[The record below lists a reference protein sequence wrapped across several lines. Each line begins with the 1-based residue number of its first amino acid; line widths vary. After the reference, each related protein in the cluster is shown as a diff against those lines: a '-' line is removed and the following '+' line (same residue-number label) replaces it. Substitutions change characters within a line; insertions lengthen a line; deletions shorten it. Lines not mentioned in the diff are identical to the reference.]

1 MRFTLKQLEYFVATG
16 ETGSIKHASER
27 INISQPSISSAISH
41 LERDLGVQL
50 FVRHHAQGLSLTPAG
65 HRLLREARALL
76 QQANGIYDVANEAT
90 NLVRGHLALGCFVTL
105 APMIV
110 PELCHRFQ
118 EKHPEVQVHPIEGD
132 HESLLMQLRKVDL
145 DIVLTYDLQVPDG
158 VTFEALATLPPHVL
172 VSADHPLG
180 KRSSIALSELD
191 GEPMIL
197 LDLPFSR
204 EYFLSIFYHEG
215 LTPKIHA
222 RSRQQEVV
230 RTMVANGYGY
240 TLANVRPRSLVT
252 LDGRTLKQIPLKGS
266 HRPMKIGT
274 ATLAQERKPRLLQ
287 AFEEHCRE
295 MITDGQI
302 PGME

>member
-16 ETGSIKHASER
+16 ETGSIKLASER

-50 FVRHHAQGLSLTPAG
+50 FVRHHVQGLSLTSAG
-65 HRLLREARALL
+65 HRVLREAKALL
-76 QQANGIYDVANEAT
+76 QQANGIYDVANETT

-118 EKHPEVQVHPIEGD
+118 ETHKEVQVHLVEGD
-132 HESLLMQLRKVDL
+132 HENLMGQLRKVDL
-145 DIVLTYDLQVPDG
+145 DVVLTYDLQIPDG
-158 VTFEALATLPPHVL
+158 VSFEALATLPPHVL
-172 VSADHPLG
+172 LSAEHPLAG
-180 KRSSIALSELD
+180 RSSLALSDLD

-204 EYFLSIFYHEG
+204 EYFQSIFYHEG

-240 TLANVRPRSLVT
+240 TLANVRPRNLTT
-252 LDGRTLKQIPLKGS
+252 LDGRSLKQIPLEGE
-266 HRPMKIGT
+266 HRPMKIGI
-274 ATLAQERKPRLLQ
+274 ASLVQERKPRLLQ
-287 AFEEHCRE
+287 AFEDHCRD
-295 MITDGQI
+295 MISDGGI
-302 PGME
+302 PGMD

>member
-1 MRFTLKQLEYFVATG
+1 MRFTLKQLQYFVATG
-16 ETGSIKHASER
+16 ETGSIKLASER
-27 INISQPSISSAISH
+27 LNISQPSISSAISH

-50 FVRHHAQGLSLTPAG
+50 FVRHHAQGLSLTSAG
-65 HRLLREARALL
+65 HRVLREARALL
-76 QQANGIYDVANEAT
+76 QQANGIYDVANETT

-118 EKHPEVQVHPIEGD
+118 EKHAEVQVHPIEGD
-132 HESLLMQLRKVDL
+132 HEALMAQLRQVDL
-145 DIVLTYDLQVPDG
+145 DVVLTYDLQIPDG

-172 VSADHPLG
+172 VSDDHPLAD
-180 KRSSIALSELD
+180 RSSIALSELD
-191 GEPMIL
+191 GEPLIL

-215 LTPKIHA
+215 LSPKIHA

-240 TLANVRPRSLVT
+240 TLANVRPRNLTT
-252 LDGRTLKQIPLKGS
+252 LDGRRLKQIPLEGD
-266 HRPMKIGT
+266 HRPMKIGL
-274 ATLAQERKPRLLQ
+274 ATLTQERKPRLLQ
-287 AFEEHCRE
+287 AFEEDCRS
-295 MITDGQI
+295 MITDGGI
-302 PGME
+302 PGMQ

>member
-1 MRFTLKQLEYFVATG
+1 MRFTLKQLQYFVATG
-16 ETGSIKHASER
+16 ETGSIKLASER
-27 INISQPSISSAISH
+27 LNISQPSISSAISH

-50 FVRHHAQGLSLTPAG
+50 FVRHHAQGLSLTSAG
-65 HRLLREARALL
+65 HRVLREARALL
-76 QQANGIYDVANEAT
+76 LQANGIYDVANETT

-118 EKHPEVQVHPIEGD
+118 EKHVEVQVHPIEGD
-132 HESLLMQLRKVDL
+132 HEALMAQLRKVDL
-145 DIVLTYDLQVPDG
+145 DVVLTYDLQIPDG

-172 VSADHPLG
+172 VSADHPLAD
-180 KRSSIALSELD
+180 RSSIALSELD
-191 GEPMIL
+191 GEPLIL

-215 LTPKIHA
+215 LSPKIHA

-240 TLANVRPRSLVT
+240 TLANVRPRNLTT
-252 LDGRTLKQIPLKGS
+252 LDGRTLKQIPLEGE
-266 HRPMKIGT
+266 HRPMKIGI

-287 AFEEHCRE
+287 AFEEHCRA
-295 MITDGQI
+295 MITNGGV
-302 PGME
+302 PGMQ

>member
-16 ETGSIKHASER
+16 ETGSIKLASER

-50 FVRHHAQGLSLTPAG
+50 FVRHHAQGLSLTSAG
-65 HRLLREARALL
+65 HRLQREACALL
-76 QQANGIYDVANEAT
+76 QQANNIYDVANEAT

-105 APMIV
+105 APLIV

-118 EKHPEVQVHPIEGD
+118 ENHPDVQVHLAEGD
-132 HESLLMQLRKVDL
+132 HESLMAQLRKVDL
-145 DIVLTYDLQVPDG
+145 DLVLSYDLQVPDG
-158 VTFEALATLPPHVL
+158 VAFQPLATLLPHVL
-172 VSADHPLG
+172 VSADHPLSG
-180 KRSSIALSELD
+180 RSSLQLSELD

-204 EYFLSIFYHEG
+204 EYFLSIFYQEG

-252 LDGRTLKQIPLKGS
+252 LDGRTLKQIPLAGS
-266 HRPMKIGT
+266 HRPMKIGM
-274 ATLAQERKPRLLQ
+274 ATLVQERKPRLLQ
-287 AFEEHCRE
+287 AFEDHCRE

-302 PGME
+302 PGMD

>member
-16 ETGSIKHASER
+16 ETGSIKSASQR

-76 QQANGIYDVANEAT
+76 QQANGIYDVASEAT

-118 EKHPEVQVHPIEGD
+118 EKHPEVQVHLTEGD
-132 HESLLMQLRKVDL
+132 HESLLSQLRKVDL

-158 VTFEALATLPPHVL
+158 VTFEPLASLPPHVL
-172 VSADHPLG
+172 VSADHRLAG
-180 KRSSIALSELD
+180 RASIELSELED
-191 GEPMIL
+191 EPMIL

-204 EYFLSIFYHEG
+204 EYFLSVFYHEG
-215 LTPKIHA
+215 VAPKIHA
-222 RSRQQEVV
+222 RSRQQEVI

-252 LDGRTLKQIPLKGS
+252 LDGRAVRQIPLKGA

-274 ATLAQERKPRLLQ
+274 ATLTQHRTPRLLQ
-287 AFEEHCRE
+287 AFEEHCRT

-302 PGME
+302 PGMT